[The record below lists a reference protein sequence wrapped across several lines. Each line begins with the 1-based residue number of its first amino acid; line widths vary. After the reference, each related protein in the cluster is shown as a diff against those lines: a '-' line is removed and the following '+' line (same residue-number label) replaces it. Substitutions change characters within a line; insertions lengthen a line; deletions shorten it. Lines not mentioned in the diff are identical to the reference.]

1 MLLFEWM
8 ARAAVLSALVGVAA
22 WALEEMLR
30 GSQRATRLVWVGAL
44 LVSIVLPS
52 LTLFAPDLWPESLK
66 RSGGAIVLPE
76 VPLIDAPL
84 ADGASVGTVAAL
96 LTDARQRWSAR
107 DLTLGLWFSAAFLL
121 ALRWLYGWQK
131 LRALRPRWREAIL
144 AGERVLISDSF
155 GPAVVG
161 LLRPR
166 VVIPSWLLLG
176 DAERQRMIV
185 RHEVEHTRAGDQWL
199 LALAPILIALFPWNP
214 ALWWQLKRLRVAI
227 ELDCD
232 ARVLRGG
239 VPALEY
245 GSMLLD
251 VASGTTVLPPTLAA
265 LSEPRTSLERRIRA
279 MTPIRYRHA
288 LARAASFTALSA
300 LTLAAAIVAGAP
312 TAAPVVAQQRPVPV
326 VQQQEG
332 SPLLVLDGKL
342 LAPTAKLD
350 FANLELKSVEVL
362 KPADALKK
370 FGARARFGAVVIT
383 TRSAVE
389 VTVAEV
395 EAAAEAVKVV
405 RAKPVEVEIPVVRGT
420 IAGQVIIGETGEP
433 AVSAQ
438 VSIGNRHAITDA
450 QGRYVIVDVPAGERT
465 LDVRMKGYIGRQQ
478 VVVAA
483 DASTTVQEIRL
494 NPMTETER
502 AKFENALP
510 REKSAAEIEKAAGV
524 LFEEKPLIYVDG
536 VLVGSDAK
544 PSGYGNNVMVVIDGV
559 IVGAGRDVL
568 GLVSKLFDPSKIDSI
583 EIVKGAAAAALYG
596 ERAKDGVIH
605 ITTKK
610 R

>member
-1 MLLFEWM
+1 
-8 ARAAVLSALVGVAA
+8 
-22 WALEEMLR
+22 
-30 GSQRATRLVWVGAL
+30 
-44 LVSIVLPS
+44 
-52 LTLFAPDLWPESLK
+52 
-66 RSGGAIVLPE
+66 
-76 VPLIDAPL
+76 
-84 ADGASVGTVAAL
+84 
-96 LTDARQRWSAR
+96 
-107 DLTLGLWFSAAFLL
+107 
-121 ALRWLYGWQK
+121 
-131 LRALRPRWREAIL
+131 
-144 AGERVLISDSF
+144 
-155 GPAVVG
+155 
-161 LLRPR
+161 
-166 VVIPSWLLLG
+166 VVIPSWLLLS

-239 VPALEY
+239 VSALEY
-245 GSMLLD
+245 GSLLLD

-279 MTPIRYRHA
+279 MTPIHYRHA
-288 LARAASFTALSA
+288 LARTASFTALFG
-300 LTLAAAIVAGAP
+300 LMLAGAVFAGAP
-312 TAAPVVAQQRPVPV
+312 TAAPVVAQQRPAPV

-383 TRSAVE
+383 TRSPVE
-389 VTVAEV
+389 VKVAEV

-405 RAKPVEVEIPVVRGT
+405 REKPVEVEIPVVRGT
-420 IAGQVIIGETGEP
+420 VAGQVIIGETGEP

-494 NPMTETER
+494 NPMTEMER
-502 AKFENALP
+502 ATFENALP
-510 REKSAAEIEKAAGV
+510 REKPASEIQKAAGV
-524 LFEEKPLIYVDG
+524 LTVEEKPLIYVDG
-536 VLVGSDAK
+536 VLVGSDAQIAK
-544 PSGYGNNVMVVIDGV
+544 PSWPGNNVMVVIDGV
-559 IVGAGRDVL
+559 IVGAGSHILDLLDR
-568 GLVSKLFDPSKIDSI
+568 SKIDSI
-583 EIVKGAAAAALYG
+583 EVVKGAAAAALYG
-596 ERAKDGVIH
+596 ERARDGVIH
-605 ITTKK
+605 IRTKK